1 MTPAAALPTVL
12 VTRPQPQADDW
23 VARLQAL
30 GAPAQAL
37 PLMRIVRR
45 EGFDAAVRAAWSDL
59 ARHRLVMFVSPNA
72 VLAFFAGRP
81 EGAAWPAQTLAG
93 ATGPGT
99 IAALRAQGVD
109 ARSIAAPPEDAASF
123 DAESLWRHALA
134 GLDWTQRQA
143 LIVRGEDGRDWL
155 ATTLRQAGAHVDAL
169 AAYARAEPAWSAA
182 ESAALAVVA
191 RDPAAQV
198 WLFSSSQ
205 CIAHLLRAPVDAATL
220 AALRQVPVLA
230 THARIAET
238 ARAAGFAAVVPVRPD
253 PLEVRQALEHSQE
266 PRA

>member
-1 MTPAAALPTVL
+1 M
-12 VTRPQPQADDW
+12 
-23 VARLQAL
+23 
-30 GAPAQAL
+30 
-37 PLMRIVRR
+37 
-45 EGFDAAVRAAWSDL
+45 
-59 ARHRLVMFVSPNA
+59 
-72 VLAFFAGRP
+72 
-81 EGAAWPAQTLAG
+81 
-93 ATGPGT
+93 
-99 IAALRAQGVD
+99 
-109 ARSIAAPPEDAASF
+109 
-123 DAESLWRHALA
+123 
-134 GLDWTQRQA
+134 
-143 LIVRGEDGRDWL
+143 RGEDGRDWL

-182 ESAALAVVA
+182 ESAALAAVA

-253 PLEVRQALEHSQE
+253 PLEVRQALDRSQE
-266 PRA
+266 SRA